1 MKEERIYFIKIEQNF
16 IGRYVDIISHLKSKD
31 SHIRKP
37 NQYIINQKDYER
49 LLKNYFFPREFKYDT
64 NDNEI
69 LIYLGLYELVI

>member
-16 IGRYVDIISHLKSKD
+16 TGIYVDIISHLKSKGG
-31 SHIRKP
+31 HIRKP
-37 NQYIINQKDYER
+37 NQYIINQRDYER

-64 NDNEI
+64 SDNEI